1 MNFYENNKAEGIVC
15 SKGIGIGNVVFVEKN
30 DINFD
35 AVRPENAQDE
45 VERYKNALSEF
56 IDRTSKFADELES
69 SLGKEDAEILR
80 SHIALA
86 KDPELD
92 SLIVKMIMS
101 GKCAEAAVSSVCNIF
116 SKMFA
121 GIEDEVIKQKSLDII
136 DVKRQLL
143 GVLLGSEEDAGFEK
157 GSVIA
162 SKDIEP
168 SLVAVLSPDNI
179 SAIITENGNE
189 NSHSAILARALRI
202 PFVSGIRNIEERLLS
217 GHRVIVD
224 GFEGKVYINPNS
236 ELIHSFEE
244 KKQKAKDKELE
255 YETFRGKKTLT
266 SDSKGISLM
275 CNASGL
281 VDLRN
286 AIENDCEGIGL
297 FRTELIYMRSDH
309 APTEEEQFNLY
320 QKAAQLLDGKT
331 LTIRTLDIGGDKNIP
346 YLKMKEESNPF
357 LGIRAIRYCLKENP
371 ELFKTQVRAIL
382 RASAFGNIRIMLP
395 MISDVSE
402 AMDAKALIGEV
413 KESLRREGIPFDND
427 IKTGCMIET
436 PSAAVISDILAKHF
450 DFFSIGTNDLTG
462 YVMCSDR
469 GNSETAYLYSVC
481 QPAVLRLVEKTAK
494 SACDA
499 GIPVGICGEAA
510 GDDRLLPLFLDYGI
524 TGLSISPGEVLEKRM
539 LISRLSREK
548 ACDIAEKVNKFDTA
562 EEITAYLNNLRSEN
576 G

>member
-1 MNFYENNKAEGIVC
+1 MNVYESNKAEGIVC

-30 DINFD
+30 DISFD

-56 IDRTSKFADELES
+56 IERTSKFADELER

-92 SLIVKMIMS
+92 SLIVKIIMS

-121 GIEDEVIKQKSLDII
+121 GIEDEVIKQKSQDII

-143 GVLLGSEEDAGFEK
+143 NVLLGSEEDAGFEK

-202 PFVSGIRNIEERLLS
+202 PFVSGIRNIEERLI
-217 GHRVIVD
+217 GGTQVIVD
-224 GFEGKVYINPNS
+224 GFEGLVYINPDN
-236 ELIHSFEE
+236 ELIKYYEE
-244 KKQKAKDKELE
+244 RRQKEKDKELGFE
-255 YETFRGKKTLT
+255 AFRGKETVTGDGK
-266 SDSKGISLM
+266 KISLM

-281 VDLRN
+281 ADLKN

-297 FRTELIYMRSDH
+297 FRTELIFMRSDH
-309 APTEEEQFNLY
+309 APTEEEQFDLY
-320 QKAAQLLDGKT
+320 QKAAQLLDGKP

-357 LGIRAIRYCLKENP
+357 LGLRAIRYCLKKNP
-371 ELFKTQVRAIL
+371 ELFRSQIRAIL

-402 AMDAKALIGEV
+402 AVDAKALIGEV

-481 QPAVLRLVEKTAK
+481 QPAVLRLVEKASK
-494 SACDA
+494 SAREA
-499 GIPVGICGEAA
+499 GIPISVCGEAA
-510 GDDRLLPLFLDYGI
+510 ADDRLLPLFIDYGI

-539 LISRLSREK
+539 LISRLNSEN
-548 ACDIAEKVNKFDTA
+548 AADIAANIHKLETA
-562 EEITAYLNNLRSEN
+562 EEIISYLNEF
-576 G
+576 

>member
-1 MNFYENNKAEGIVC
+1 MNVYESNKAEGIVC

-56 IDRTSKFADELES
+56 IERTSKFADELER

-143 GVLLGSEEDAGFEK
+143 NVLLGSEEDAGFEK

-202 PFVSGIRNIEERLLS
+202 PFVSGIRNIEERLI
-217 GHRVIVD
+217 GGTQVIVD
-224 GFEGKVYINPNS
+224 GFEGLVYINPDN
-236 ELIHSFEE
+236 ELIKYYEE
-244 KKQKAKDKELE
+244 RRQKEKDKELGFE
-255 YETFRGKKTLT
+255 AFRGKETVTGDGK
-266 SDSKGISLM
+266 KISLM

-281 VDLRN
+281 ADLKN

-297 FRTELIYMRSDH
+297 FRTELIFMRSDH
-309 APTEEEQFNLY
+309 APTEEEQFDLY
-320 QKAAQLLDGKT
+320 QKAAQLLDGKP

-357 LGIRAIRYCLKENP
+357 LGLRAIRYCLKKNP
-371 ELFKTQVRAIL
+371 ELFRSQIRAIL

-402 AMDAKALIGEV
+402 AVDAKALIGEV

-481 QPAVLRLVEKTAK
+481 QPAVLRLVEKASK
-494 SACDA
+494 SAREA
-499 GIPVGICGEAA
+499 GIPISVCGEAA
-510 GDDRLLPLFLDYGI
+510 ADDRLLPLFIDYGI

-539 LISRLSREK
+539 LISRLNSEN
-548 ACDIAEKVNKFDTA
+548 AADIAANIHKLETA
-562 EEITAYLNNLRSEN
+562 EEIISYLNEF
-576 G
+576 

>member
-45 VERYKNALSEF
+45 IARYKEALSRF
-56 IDRTSKFADELES
+56 IKRTSEFADELEN

-80 SHIALA
+80 SHISLA
-86 KDPELD
+86 EDPELD
-92 SLIVKMIMS
+92 GLIVKMILS

-121 GIEDEVIKQKSLDII
+121 GIDDEVIRQKSLDII
-136 DVKRQLL
+136 DVKRQLIN
-143 GVLLGSEEDAGFEK
+143 VLLDSEDTAGFEK
-157 GSVIA
+157 GSIIV

-168 SLVAVLSPDNI
+168 SLVAVLSPDDI
-179 SAIITENGNE
+179 GAIITENGNE

-202 PFVSGIRNIEERLLS
+202 PFVSGIGNIEERLVS
-217 GHRVIVD
+217 GTEVIVD
-224 GFEGKVYINPNS
+224 GFSGIVYISPDP
-236 ELIHSFEE
+236 ELKNAYEE
-244 KKQKAKDKELE
+244 RKQKAKDKELE
-255 YETFRGKKTLT
+255 YEAFRGKQTFTGDGK
-266 SDSKGISLM
+266 KISLM

-281 VDLRN
+281 PDLRN

-297 FRTELIYMRSDH
+297 FRTEFLFMRSDH

-320 QKAAQLLDGKT
+320 RKAAELLDGKP
-331 LTIRTLDIGGDKNIP
+331 LTVRTLDIGGDKKIP

-357 LGIRAIRYCLKENP
+357 LGIRAIRYCLKKNP
-371 ELFKTQVRAIL
+371 ELFGVQIRAIL
-382 RASAFGNIRIMLP
+382 RASAFGNIRVMLP

-402 AMDAKALIGEV
+402 AVEAKALIESV
-413 KESLRREGIPFDND
+413 KETLRNENIPFDND
-427 IKTGCMIET
+427 IRIGCMIET
-436 PSAAVISDILAKHF
+436 PSAAVTSDILAKYF

-481 QPAVLRLVEKTAK
+481 QPAVLRLVEMTSKNARE
-494 SACDA
+494 A
-499 GIPVGICGEAA
+499 GIPVSVCGEAA
-510 GDDRLLPLFLDYGI
+510 GDDRLLPLFLEYGI
-524 TGLSISPGEVLEKRM
+524 TELSISPGEVLEKRK
-539 LISRLSREK
+539 LISDWCEK
-548 ACDIAEKVNKFDTA
+548 KAPGIADKVRKMESTEDVISFL
-562 EEITAYLNNLRSEN
+562 ESI
-576 G
+576 

>member
-45 VERYKNALSEF
+45 IARYKEALSGF
-56 IDRTSKFADELES
+56 IKRTSEFADELEN

-80 SHIALA
+80 SHISLA
-86 KDPELD
+86 EDPELD
-92 SLIVKMIMS
+92 GLIVKMILS
-101 GKCAEAAVSSVCNIF
+101 GKCAEAAVSGVCNIF

-121 GIEDEVIKQKSLDII
+121 GIDDEVIRQKSLDII
-136 DVKRQLL
+136 DVKRQLIN
-143 GVLLGSEEDAGFEK
+143 VLLDSEDTAGFEK

-168 SLVAVLSPDNI
+168 SLVAILSPDDI
-179 SAIITENGNE
+179 CAIITENGNE

-202 PFVSGIRNIEERLLS
+202 PFVSGIENIEERLVS
-217 GHRVIVD
+217 GTEVIVD
-224 GFEGKVYINPNS
+224 GFSGIVYISPDP
-236 ELIHSFEE
+236 ELKNAYEE

-255 YETFRGKKTLT
+255 YEAFRGKQTFTGDGK
-266 SDSKGISLM
+266 KISLM

-281 VDLRN
+281 ADLKN

-297 FRTELIYMRSDH
+297 FRTEFLFMRSDH
-309 APTEEEQFNLY
+309 APTEEEQFDLY
-320 QKAAQLLDGKT
+320 RKAAQLLDGKP

-357 LGIRAIRYCLKENP
+357 LGLRAIRYCLKKNP
-371 ELFKTQVRAIL
+371 ELFRSQIRAIL

-395 MISDVSE
+395 MISDVPE
-402 AMDAKALIGEV
+402 AVEANRIISKV
-413 KESLRREGIPFDND
+413 KDSLREEGIEFDEGINV
-427 IKTGCMIET
+427 GCMIET

-481 QPAVLRLVEKTAK
+481 QPAVLRLVEKASK
-494 SACDA
+494 SAREA
-499 GIPVGICGEAA
+499 GIPISVCGEAA
-510 GDDRLLPLFLDYGI
+510 ADDRLLPLFIDYGI

-539 LISRLSREK
+539 LISRLNSEN
-548 ACDIAEKVNKFDTA
+548 AADIVANIHKLETA
-562 EEITAYLNNLRSEN
+562 EEIISYLNEF
-576 G
+576 

>member
-1 MNFYENNKAEGIVC
+1 MSVYENHIADGIVC

-45 VERYKNALSEF
+45 VARYKDALSEF

-101 GKCAEAAVSSVCNIF
+101 GKCAEAAVSGVCNVF

-121 GIEDEVIKQKSLDII
+121 GIEDEVIRQKSLDII
-136 DVKRQLL
+136 DVKRQLIN
-143 GVLLGSEEDAGFEK
+143 VLLGSEEGDGFEK

-202 PFVSGIRNIEERLLS
+202 PFVSGIRNIEERLIS
-217 GHRVIVD
+217 GTQVIVD
-224 GFEGKVYINPNS
+224 GFSGEVYINPNS
-236 ELIHSFEE
+236 ELIHSYEA

-255 YETFRGKKTLT
+255 YEGFRGKKTLT
-266 SDSKGISLM
+266 PEGKRINLM

-281 VDLRN
+281 ADLRN

-297 FRTELIYMRSDH
+297 FRTELIFMRSEH

-320 QKAAQLLDGKT
+320 QKAAQLLDEKP
-331 LTIRTLDIGGDKNIP
+331 LTIRTIDIGGDKNIP

-357 LGIRAIRYCLKENP
+357 LGIRAIRYCLKKNP
-371 ELFKTQVRAIL
+371 ELFKTQIRAIL
-382 RASAFGNIRIMLP
+382 RASAYGNIRIMLP

-402 AMDAKALIGEV
+402 AVESKALIGDV
-413 KESLRREGIPFDND
+413 KESLLKDGIPFDKE
-427 IKTGCMIET
+427 IKIGCMIET

-481 QPAVLRLVEKTAK
+481 QPAVLRLVEKTIK
-494 SACDA
+494 SARDA
-499 GIPVGICGEAA
+499 GIPIGICGEAA

-539 LISRLSREK
+539 MISGLNSEK
-548 ACDIAEKVNKFDTA
+548 AADIAANISKLDTA
-562 EEITAYLNNLRSEN
+562 EEITAYLNGL
-576 G
+576 

>member
-1 MNFYENNKAEGIVC
+1 MNVYESNKAEGIVC

-56 IDRTSKFADELES
+56 IERTSKFADELER

-143 GVLLGSEEDAGFEK
+143 NVLLGSEEDAGFEK

-162 SKDIEP
+162 SRDIEP

-202 PFVSGIRNIEERLLS
+202 PFVSGIRNIEERLI
-217 GHRVIVD
+217 GGTQVIVD
-224 GFEGKVYINPNS
+224 GFEGLVYINPDN
-236 ELIHSFEE
+236 ELIKYYEE
-244 KKQKAKDKELE
+244 RRQKEKDKELGFE
-255 YETFRGKKTLT
+255 AFRGKETVTGDGK
-266 SDSKGISLM
+266 KISLM

-281 VDLRN
+281 ADLKN

-297 FRTELIYMRSDH
+297 FRTELIFMRSDH
-309 APTEEEQFNLY
+309 APTEEEQFDLY
-320 QKAAQLLDGKT
+320 QKAAQLLDGKP

-357 LGIRAIRYCLKENP
+357 LGLRAIRYCLKKNP
-371 ELFKTQVRAIL
+371 ELFGSQIRAIL

-402 AMDAKALIGEV
+402 AMDAKALIDEV
-413 KESLRREGIPFDND
+413 KESLSREGIPFDND

-481 QPAVLRLVEKTAK
+481 QPAVLRLVEKASK
-494 SACDA
+494 SAREA
-499 GIPVGICGEAA
+499 GIPISVCGEAA
-510 GDDRLLPLFLDYGI
+510 ADDRLLPLFIDYGI
-524 TGLSISPGEVLEKRM
+524 TGLSISSGEVLEKRM
-539 LISRLSREK
+539 LISRLNSEN
-548 ACDIAEKVNKFDTA
+548 AADIAANIHKLETA
-562 EEITAYLNNLRSEN
+562 EEIISYLNEF
-576 G
+576 

>member
-1 MNFYENNKAEGIVC
+1 MNVYESNKAEGIVC

-30 DINFD
+30 DISFD

-56 IDRTSKFADELES
+56 IERTSKFADELER

-143 GVLLGSEEDAGFEK
+143 NVLLGSEEDAGFEK

-202 PFVSGIRNIEERLLS
+202 PFVSGIRNIEERLI
-217 GHRVIVD
+217 GGTQVIVD
-224 GFEGKVYINPNS
+224 GFEGLVYINPDN
-236 ELIHSFEE
+236 ELIKYYEE
-244 KKQKAKDKELE
+244 RRQKEKDKELGFE
-255 YETFRGKKTLT
+255 AFRGKETVTGDGK
-266 SDSKGISLM
+266 KISLM

-281 VDLRN
+281 ADLKN

-297 FRTELIYMRSDH
+297 FRTELIFMRSDH
-309 APTEEEQFNLY
+309 APTEEEQFDLY
-320 QKAAQLLDGKT
+320 QKAAQLLDGKP

-357 LGIRAIRYCLKENP
+357 LGLRAIRYCLKKNP
-371 ELFKTQVRAIL
+371 ELFRSQIRAIL

-402 AMDAKALIGEV
+402 AVDAKALIGEV

-481 QPAVLRLVEKTAK
+481 QPAVLRLVEKASK
-494 SACDA
+494 SAREA
-499 GIPVGICGEAA
+499 GIPISVCGEAA
-510 GDDRLLPLFLDYGI
+510 ADDRLLPLFIDYGI

-539 LISRLSREK
+539 LISRLNSEN
-548 ACDIAEKVNKFDTA
+548 AADIAANIHKLETA
-562 EEITAYLNNLRSEN
+562 EEIISYLNEF
-576 G
+576 